1 VGERID
7 HKTLQEQND
16 KGYSAALEAM
26 EKVAPELRVAMNK
39 PLFAPPKSDH
49 NAATVIPNF
58 IAARACAQ
66 AMVGL
71 AESEVAQ
78 GRVEQAAVDLVSV
91 VNFGSGF
98 NGQGTLITDMV
109 GIAIQDIGIDGFNGL
124 IDINTDL
131 AAESWKSLASSLLK
145 TVPPKDTLL
154 GSLQGE
160 MLYAHNSIALA
171 HDDPELV
178 DEAIRLSPLAHLP
191 GFYDREERIYNNVM
205 SDLILQYQNKG
216 TLELPKEFVE
226 PSALD
231 QFTGR
236 SGTFAVLMVSDA
248 GRAGR
253 RILLSRKLQIA
264 TATAVGI
271 AAYRAQEGKLPDG
284 LAQLS
289 ETGIPVTDETE
300 ILDSM
305 EYSVEGKTATLRV
318 RVQEQ
323 TAEPI
328 QKTSDYGEH
337 PWLNQD
343 GHSLTYT
350 FGRVNDG
357 ET

>member
-1 VGERID
+1 
-7 HKTLQEQND
+7 
-16 KGYSAALEAM
+16 
-26 EKVAPELRVAMNK
+26 MNK
-39 PLFAPPKSDH
+39 PLFAPTKSDH
-49 NAATVIPNF
+49 NAASVIPNL

-78 GRVEQAAVDLVSV
+78 GQIEQAATDLISV

-98 NGQGTLITDMV
+98 NGQGSLIFDMV
-109 GIAIQDIGIDGFNGL
+109 GIAIQNIGIDGFNGL
-124 IDINTDL
+124 IDINSAL
-131 AAESWKSLASSLLK
+131 PAESWKSLAASLVK

-160 MLYAHNSIALA
+160 MLYVHNSVALV

-191 GFYDREERIYNNVM
+191 GFYEREERIYNNVM

-216 TLELPKEFVE
+216 TLELPNEFVE
-226 PSALD
+226 PSAMD

-236 SGTFAVLMVSDA
+236 SGTLAMLMMSDA
-248 GRAGR
+248 GRADR
-253 RILLSRKLQIA
+253 RILLARNSQIA

-271 AAYRAQEGKLPDG
+271 AAYRAQEGKLPGG

-289 ETGIPVTDETE
+289 EAGIPVTKETD
-300 ILDSM
+300 LLNSM
-305 EYSVEGKTATLRV
+305 EYSVQGDTATLKIRLP
-318 RVQEQ
+318 EQ

-328 QKTSDYGEH
+328 QNTSDFGER
-337 PWLNQD
+337 PWLKEDDQ
-343 GHSLTYT
+343 SITYT
-350 FGRVNDG
+350 FGRVNDR